1 MPTINKSLTT
11 YLPAQSVEWLES
23 YCLEYKHLQNK
34 DGNPKLG
41 TAVADIIARLADG
54 ELALPEKIEP
64 QGTALTQYSTLL
76 DIQGNAPA
84 QYSTVLATLKGEV
97 EDLKRLLS
105 EYGVSKVPSTVLN
118 SEAIKNEIEIALEPI
133 KIVVSKLDADTKS
146 QFEAVR
152 DELKAISD
160 RAVEIPVSLAEPLQ
174 PSISSIPTIPRQEKP
189 QSDSLPEWV
198 EAGQKRFYLLLVGDS
213 ELLAKVAES
222 IELHPTDNKALA
234 KSLVSVG
241 LHKANGTALDSASI
255 SRIKKVVLNLNTP

>member
-23 YCLEYKHLQNK
+23 YCFEYKHLQNK

-41 TAVADIIARLADG
+41 TAVADIIARLANG
-54 ELALPEKIEP
+54 ELALPEKIEYQSTVP
-64 QGTALTQYSTLL
+64 VRYGTLL
-76 DIQGNAPA
+76 EYQSTVPV

-97 EDLKRLLS
+97 EDLKRLFT
-105 EYGVSKVPSTVLN
+105 EYGTSKVPDTVLN
-118 SEAIKNEIEIALEPI
+118 SEAIKNEIEIALDPI
-133 KIVVSKLDADTKS
+133 KTAVSKLDADTQS

-152 DELKAISD
+152 DELKAISE
-160 RAVEIPVSLAEPLQ
+160 RAVEIPVS
-174 PSISSIPTIPRQEKP
+174 ISSTPTIPHKEKP

-198 EAGQKRFYLLLVGDS
+198 EAGQKRFYLMLVNDS
-213 ELLAKVAES
+213 ELLAKVTES

-234 KSLVSVG
+234 ESLVSVG
-241 LHKANGTALDSASI
+241 LHKTNGTALDSASM

>member
-64 QGTALTQYSTLL
+64 QGTAPTQYSTLL
-76 DIQGNAPA
+76 DTQGNAPV
-84 QYSTVLATLKGEV
+84 QYSTVLTTLKGEV

-105 EYGVSKVPSTVLN
+105 EYDISKVPSTVLN

-152 DELKAISD
+152 DELKAISE
-160 RAVEIPVSLAEPLQ
+160 RAVEIPVS
-174 PSISSIPTIPRQEKP
+174 ISSTPTITHQEKT
-189 QSDSLPEWV
+189 QSDTLPEWV
-198 EAGQKRFYLLLVGDS
+198 EAGQKRFYLILVDDS
-213 ELLAKVAES
+213 ELLAKVT
-222 IELHPTDNKALA
+222 ELIDFHPTDNKTLA
-234 KSLVSVG
+234 ESLLSVG
-241 LHKANGTALDSASI
+241 LHKANGTALDSASM
-255 SRIKKVVLNLNTP
+255 SRIKKVVLNLNTSA

>member
-1 MPTINKSLTT
+1 MATINKSLTT
-11 YLPAQSVEWLES
+11 YLPAQSLEWLER
-23 YCLEYKHLQNK
+23 YCLDYKHLQNK

-54 ELALPEKIEP
+54 ELALPEKLEY
-64 QGTALTQYSTLL
+64 QGTAPVQYSTELEM
-76 DIQGNAPA
+76 
-84 QYSTVLATLKGEV
+84 LKGEV
-97 EDLKRLLS
+97 EELKKS
-105 EYGVSKVPSTVLN
+105 IAKYGTNKSPGTVLDL
-118 SEAIKNEIEIALEPI
+118 EAVKNEIKVALEPI
-133 KIVVSKLDADTKS
+133 KAAASKLDIDTKS

-174 PSISSIPTIPRQEKP
+174 PIISSIPTIPRPEKT

-198 EAGQKRFYLLLVGDS
+198 EAGQKRFYLLLVDDS

-222 IELHPTDNKALA
+222 IELHPTDNKVLA
-234 KSLVSVG
+234 ESLVSVG

>member
-1 MPTINKSLTT
+1 MATINKSLTT
-11 YLPAQSVEWLES
+11 YLPAQSLEWLER
-23 YCLEYKHLQNK
+23 YCLDYKHLQNK

-54 ELALPEKIEP
+54 ELALPEKSKC
-64 QGTALTQYSTLL
+64 QGTESVQYSTGLE
-76 DIQGNAPA
+76 I
-84 QYSTVLATLKGEV
+84 LKGEV
-97 EDLKRLLS
+97 EELKKLLTK
-105 EYGVSKVPSTVLN
+105 YGTNKVPSTVLDLEAVK
-118 SEAIKNEIEIALEPI
+118 SEIKVALEPI
-133 KIVVSKLDADTKS
+133 KAAASKLDTDTKS

-160 RAVEIPVSLAEPLQ
+160 RAVEIPVLLAEPLQ
-174 PSISSIPTIPRQEKP
+174 QSISSTLTMPRQEKP

-198 EAGQKRFYLLLVGDS
+198 EAGQKRFYLLLVDDS

-222 IELHPTDNKALA
+222 IELHSTDNKALA
-234 KSLVSVG
+234 ESLVSVG

>member
-54 ELALPEKIEP
+54 ELALPEKIEC
-64 QGTALTQYSTLL
+64 QGTATVQYGTELEM
-76 DIQGNAPA
+76 
-84 QYSTVLATLKGEV
+84 LKGEV
-97 EDLKRLLS
+97 EELKKLLTKYGTNKSPGTLLDLEAVKS
-105 EYGVSKVPSTVLN
+105 EIKV
-118 SEAIKNEIEIALEPI
+118 ALEPI
-133 KIVVSKLDADTKS
+133 KAAASKLDADTKS

-152 DELKAISD
+152 DELKAISNH
-160 RAVEIPVSLAEPLQ
+160 AVETGISTAEPLQ
-174 PSISSIPTIPRQEKP
+174 PSISSTPTITSQEKT

-198 EAGQKRFYLLLVGDS
+198 EAGQKRFYLILVNDS

-234 KSLVSVG
+234 ESLVSVG
-241 LHKANGTALDSASI
+241 LHKANGTALDSASM